1 MTHGGMC
8 TTFTECRT
16 SMTVM
21 LTIMSSM
28 DPHMIRVTCT
38 GMVGMVDQSVLL
50 GRTTAVDSGVG
61 SMSRFKEKSLL
72 LRMSRISF
80 CHRS

>member
-1 MTHGGMC
+1 
-8 TTFTECRT
+8 
-16 SMTVM
+16 
-21 LTIMSSM
+21 
-28 DPHMIRVTCT
+28 
-38 GMVGMVDQSVLL
+38 MVGMVDQSVLL